1 MRKFVAAAVM
11 FIAVSEPATARF
23 RWRDLDPMNR
33 NSKVRAGLRRIDPT
47 MAFRRVKENAYNN
60 LASAV
65 AEDADFREEVEAKG
79 WTTDKC
85 KAAGLGIALPLIT
98 LKGAGIC
105 AAVTVGEPVALTA
118 CISAVAAGTAGIVEI
133 ACTQLCHDHHLRDCQ

>member
-1 MRKFVAAAVM
+1 MRKFVAAAAM
-11 FIAVSEPATARF
+11 LLAVSEPATARW

-47 MAFRRVKENAYNN
+47 AAFRRVKDNAYSG

-65 AEDADFREEVEAKG
+65 AEDSGFREEAESKG
-79 WTTDKC
+79 WTTGSC
-85 KAAGLGIALPLIT
+85 KAAGLGVALPLIT
-98 LKGAGIC
+98 LKGASIC
-105 AAVTVGEPVALTA
+105 ASVTVGEPIALTA